1 MTTFFFLIITTIK
14 KAVYENKP
22 YRFLQKYKQDL
33 QNKRKR
39 KKEKKKQGLESFKHK
54 ILCTIKSTAYY
65 PSFKG
70 FVPEQADTDRLLCNW
85 ELILFVLIVSC
96 ALLTGS

>member
-1 MTTFFFLIITTIK
+1 MKTNHTDVVKSTNKICQQK
-14 KAVYENKP
+14 K
-22 YRFLQKYKQDL
+22 
-33 QNKRKR
+33 QNK
-39 KKEKKKQGLESFKHK
+39 KKQTQGLESFKDK
-54 ILCTIKSTAYY
+54 ILCTIKSTHQAYH

-70 FVPEQADTDRLLCNW
+70 FVPEQADTDRLPCNW

>member
-1 MTTFFFLIITTIK
+1 MSSKVQTRFAK
-14 KAVYENKP
+14 K
-22 YRFLQKYKQDL
+22 
-33 QNKRKR
+33 QNKT
-39 KKEKKKQGLESFKHK
+39 KKTQGLESFKDK
-54 ILCTIKSTAYY
+54 ILCTIKSTHQAYH

-70 FVPEQADTDRLLCNW
+70 FVPEQADTDRLPCNW